1 MFEKTK
7 PYLKISPFKFLAQ
20 GKIYTHESIVN
31 SYIVYLM
38 PDITDAKGSDLL
50 KYGQFGATGYDTN
63 NKLVGY
69 GVGFGTQKYT
79 HDDGKKARNPVI
91 LGITSN
97 VLALGKGSIKV
108 TTNDSA
114 AIQAKDKLK
123 TNCTI
128 PNKKFVLSV
137 NYDATDDNS
146 ESFLFFNGVQ
156 QYKFKAD
163 KNEIVARK
171 LNLGIISDH
180 SVLHYSRTMN
190 GNIYSFSA
198 DYELPTIDKLQK
210 IHKYLMKKH
219 NI

>member
-1 MFEKTK
+1 
-7 PYLKISPFKFLAQ
+7 
-20 GKIYTHESIVN
+20 
-31 SYIVYLM
+31 M

-97 VLALGKGSIKV
+97 VLVLGKGSIKV

-114 AIQAKDKLK
+114 AIQAKDELK

-128 PNKKFVLSV
+128 PNKKFVLPV

-180 SVLHYSRTMN
+180 SVLYYSRTMN